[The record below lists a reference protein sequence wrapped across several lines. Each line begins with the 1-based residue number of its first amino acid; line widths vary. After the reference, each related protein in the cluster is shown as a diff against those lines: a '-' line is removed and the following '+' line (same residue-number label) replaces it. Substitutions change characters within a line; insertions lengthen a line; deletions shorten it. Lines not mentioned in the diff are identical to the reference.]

1 MGFLAPGDGDQA
13 RGGEPHSRRL
23 PYSVCHGHQVNSH
36 TRRRKHYQ
44 EVQVLRDPLRDPS
57 HPVPSRGSVKKTDVY
72 DELDESL
79 QHTEFR
85 NFCSYYENRVVLFYN
100 LNRNV

>member
-13 RGGEPHSRRL
+13 RGGEPHSSRL
-23 PYSVCHGHQVNSH
+23 PYSVCHWHQVNSH

-44 EVQVLRDPLRDPS
+44 EVQVLREHPPPH